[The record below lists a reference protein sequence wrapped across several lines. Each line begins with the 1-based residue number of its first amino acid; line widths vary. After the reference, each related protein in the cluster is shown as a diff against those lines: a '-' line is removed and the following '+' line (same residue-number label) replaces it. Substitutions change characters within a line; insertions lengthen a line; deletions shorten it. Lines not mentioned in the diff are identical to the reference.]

1 MEPSVHYAS
10 VIVNTLLSFGATA
23 LPPKVDIVLT
33 TIDCESSLN
42 FAKAVT
48 PNTGA
53 RRTTTKED

>member
-1 MEPSVHYAS
+1 MHHEL
-10 VIVNTLLSFGATA
+10 VIVNTLSIYCLTSLKWGRFF
-23 LPPKVDIVLT
+23 KVDSVLT

-48 PNTGA
+48 PDTDA